1 MLRVAIV
8 GCGNIS
14 RLHMKGYTKFPD
26 TCKIVALCDI
36 YPEKAEEKKIE
47 FDLSEAKVYAS
58 HEEMLANEQID
69 VVSICTP
76 PYVHS
81 EIAINSMEAGSNVLV
96 EKPMAAS
103 LEECDKMLE
112 VENKTGKTLGV
123 VAQNRFRTPFMNLK
137 KVVDSGLI
145 GRILH
150 AQIDSF
156 WWRGHCYYDLWWR
169 GLWSKEGGGC
179 TLNHAVHHIDM
190 LGWMLGRPE
199 TVMAVV
205 SNANHDNAEVEDI
218 SVAVMQYSKGELA
231 QVTSSV
237 IHYGE
242 QQAVKF
248 QGEKAAVAVPWEVHA
263 STSKANGFP
272 EPNPELEKEI
282 QEFYDALPK
291 LEHEIHTGEIEN
303 FLGAVAKGEKPFI
316 TGEDGRLTI
325 ELISAI
331 YKAGFTGTTVALPLK
346 SNDPFYTVDGILK
359 NVRHF
364 HEKTTAVENFS
375 DESISVGRDI

>member
-303 FLGAVAKGEKPFI
+303 FLGAVVKGEKPFI

-346 SNDPFYTVDGILK
+346 SDDPFYTVDGILK

>member
-14 RLHMKGYTKFPD
+14 RLHMKGYAEFTD

-47 FDLSEAKVYAS
+47 FNLSEAKVYAS
-58 HEEMLANEQID
+58 HEEMLANEEID
-69 VVSICTP
+69 VVSVCTP

-81 EIAINSMEAGSNVLV
+81 EIAINSMKAGSNVLV

-112 VENKTGKTLGV
+112 VEKETGKTLGV
-123 VAQNRFRTPFMNLK
+123 VAQTRFRTPFMNLK

-218 SVAVMQYSKGELA
+218 SVAVMQYSRGELA

-263 STSKANGFP
+263 ATSKSNGFP
-272 EPNPELEKEI
+272 EQNLELEKEI
-282 QEFYDALPK
+282 QEFYDALPA

-303 FLGAVAKGEKPFI
+303 FLNAVAKGERPFI

-331 YKAGFTGTTVALPLK
+331 YKAGFTGGTVVLPLK
-346 SNDPFYTVDGILK
+346 SDDPFYTVDGILK

-364 HEKTTAVENFS
+364 HEKTTVVENFS

>member
-14 RLHMKGYTKFPD
+14 RLHMKGYNEFPD
-26 TCKIVALCDI
+26 ACKIVALCDI

-58 HEEMLANEQID
+58 HEEMLASEQID

-81 EIAINSMEAGSNVLV
+81 EIAINSMKAGSNVLV

-103 LEECDKMLE
+103 LEECDKMLA
-112 VENKTGKTLGV
+112 VEKETGKTLGV

-199 TVMAVV
+199 NVMAVV

-237 IHYGE
+237 IHHGE

-248 QGEKAAVAVPWEVHA
+248 QGERAAVAVPWEVHA

-303 FLGAVAKGEKPFI
+303 FLNAIAKGEKPFI

-331 YKAGFTGTTVALPLK
+331 YKAGFTGGTVALPLK
-346 SNDPFYTVDGILK
+346 SDDPFYTVDGILK

-364 HEKTTAVENFS
+364 HEKTTAVENFA